1 MEYMALEV
9 QALSQRTPT
18 SMMPLSA
25 FIQPA
30 QARKKLLKYQKHE
43 VWRRKNREIINEK
56 IRLARRKRRRL

>member
-1 MEYMALEV
+1 
-9 QALSQRTPT
+9 
-18 SMMPLSA
+18 MMPLSA